1 MWIFFSSVLY
11 FTERDNPDAETASY
25 YSTVPRSMWVTLLN
39 LSGESPLSNYSTAGK
54 VVTAM
59 IGLVAS
65 GLFGIPI
72 GVLGGGFEELAD
84 EEEEGEVEDEDESDD
99 QYEGA
104 DDDKCKPFEKSCYQF
119 VNGVGSKAAG
129 IFELVTYT
137 LVVASVALGIV
148 QTCAGYESFMQEV
161 DVMIVVFF
169 SVEYMLRLIGAPADA
184 TFATNASLG
193 GLKARFRFMCS
204 LFSLIDLL
212 AIVPFF
218 YANGFPGSWI
228 DRNDE
233 YLRML
238 RLFRLLKLEKYF
250 PSLTLID
257 DVFRLKKQKLIK
269 TIFAAGTLWIFF
281 ASLLFLAESEDTSNG
296 IDPVPLYGCSAYD
309 DGANVRK
316 KRFFLGIGQGKKK
329 LASNEMDCTMSD
341 RFTNFFDSFVYT
353 GIHLTGDYPLIEYN
367 TLGRIIN
374 FFIVVAAVGVVSIPA
389 GLIASGFSEL
399 VEGRVARNKSR
410 SKTTAKRG
418 NAGDDW
424 YELRLA
430 ELQGQDPPKSRFG
443 PTCDDLQYVVHN
455 FLNGDSGASL
465 AFRWIMTT
473 VTCGNVLVVVM
484 ESIPEVARY
493 LDREIP
499 FDVIGAFEMSS
510 VAFFT
515 VEYVL
520 RLFSA
525 PKNVQALFSSWTY
538 ATTFFGLVDLIS
550 ILPWFVYMYL
560 RAFGHVVS
568 GSEIA
573 DVFSVLRVFRV
584 LQIEGL
590 WGVAFSKL
598 DNVFRASKEVL
609 KATALMAMIVWV
621 GCAALF
627 YIFEQNNPNFRECDP
642 TVPLFGTEN
651 KPGCYDFA
659 STAECNEFYPGMCSQ
674 TAFSDLPS
682 TLFLVAV
689 FLQGEWGLTD
699 FTWPGRLVCMFLC
712 VAGIGLYTIPIGSLF
727 DSFGAVIGMGDD
739 GEEDEDGSEK
749 EKMD

>member
-1 MWIFFSSVLY
+1 
-11 FTERDNPDAETASY
+11 
-25 YSTVPRSMWVTLLN
+25 MWVTLLN

-84 EEEEGEVEDEDESDD
+84 EEEEREVEDEDESDD

-104 DDDKCKPFEKSCYQF
+104 NDDKCKPFEKRCYQF

-137 LVVASVALGIV
+137 LIVASVALGIV

-169 SVEYMLRLIGAPADA
+169 SVEYMLRLIGAPADP
-184 TFATNASLG
+184 TFATDASMFG
-193 GLKARFRFMCS
+193 SLKARFRFMCS

-212 AIVPFF
+212 AIAPFF
-218 YANGFPGSWI
+218 YANAFPGSWI

-309 DGANVRK
+309 DGANARK

-374 FFIVVAAVGVVSIPA
+374 FFVVVAAVGVVSIPA

-399 VEGRVARNKSR
+399 VEGRVARKKSR

-430 ELQGQDPPKSRFG
+430 ELQGQDPPNSRFG
-443 PTCDDLQYVVHN
+443 PTCDDLQYAVHN
-455 FLNGDSGASL
+455 FLNGDSEASF
-465 AFRWIMTT
+465 AF
-473 VTCGNVLVVVM
+473 
-484 ESIPEVARY
+484 
-493 LDREIP
+493 
-499 FDVIGAFEMSS
+499 
-510 VAFFT
+510 
-515 VEYVL
+515 
-520 RLFSA
+520 
-525 PKNVQALFSSWTY
+525 
-538 ATTFFGLVDLIS
+538 
-550 ILPWFVYMYL
+550 
-560 RAFGHVVS
+560 
-568 GSEIA
+568 
-573 DVFSVLRVFRV
+573 
-584 LQIEGL
+584 
-590 WGVAFSKL
+590 
-598 DNVFRASKEVL
+598 
-609 KATALMAMIVWV
+609 
-621 GCAALF
+621 
-627 YIFEQNNPNFRECDP
+627 
-642 TVPLFGTEN
+642 
-651 KPGCYDFA
+651 
-659 STAECNEFYPGMCSQ
+659 
-674 TAFSDLPS
+674 
-682 TLFLVAV
+682 
-689 FLQGEWGLTD
+689 
-699 FTWPGRLVCMFLC
+699 
-712 VAGIGLYTIPIGSLF
+712 
-727 DSFGAVIGMGDD
+727 
-739 GEEDEDGSEK
+739 DGS
-749 EKMD
+749 